1 MKKQKP
7 QYDMLT
13 VIWAKLFP
21 TRKVSKKILE
31 NIRKKKYTIR
41 KG

>member
-7 QYDMLT
+7 KYDMLT

-21 TRKVSKKILE
+21 TRKGSKKILE